1 MAVRLGIDMDGA
13 FTDPIGINDVTR
25 ELVVAKT
32 PSTLSRPV
40 DLYDDYTIKRMQ
52 EARVIHDALFNALGV
67 TFKERVQELQ
77 GADHVMATHRM
88 GSDSST
94 SVTNADGRTH
104 DHPNLF
110 LAGDKLFPTFGE
122 ANPTLTIAALALRT
136 AATIETELGVKGGI
150 PVRSPA
156 A

>member
-1 MAVRLGIDMDGA
+1 MAVRLGIDMGGA

-40 DLYDDYTIKRMQ
+40 DPYDDYTIKGIQ
-52 EARVIHDALFNALGV
+52 EARVIHDSLFNALGV
-67 TFKERVQELQ
+67 TFKEHVQEIQ
-77 GADHVMATHRM
+77 GAGHVMHTHRM
-88 GSDSST
+88 GSDPSA
-94 SVTNADGRTH
+94 SVTDAEGGHRTTRISSWPAASSSPH
-104 DHPNLF
+104 S
-110 LAGDKLFPTFGE
+110 AT